1 MTWLKRL
8 KKIFHI
14 HNCAYYK
21 IETDN
26 NGFLRVVQYRICDCG
41 LTQKKFAGIWLDVLS
56 ENELKQVKKD
66 LTKMAWLDADFKR
79 FMEESHFR

>member
-21 IETDN
+21 IEVN
-26 NGFLRVVQYRICDCG
+26 NDGFLRMAQYRICDCG
-41 LTQKKFAGIWLDVLS
+41 LAQKKFAGIWLDVLS
-56 ENELKQVKKD
+56 EKEREKIKKD
-66 LTKMAWLDADFKR
+66 LMKMAWLKVDFKR
-79 FMEESHFR
+79 FMEDGRPK